1 MQSRPYNGANK
12 SQPIG
17 LLRKVLFGA
26 ACLIS
31 FICVCCLISFK
42 SSTQNAMNGELI
54 TDAQSSNVVA
64 STDNSVFTMIFDYF
78 GNVTYFF
85 PLLFIYVGYKLFIKK
100 FVLKEVDFFFVG
112 IFR

>member
-78 GNVTYFF
+78 GLWGN
-85 PLLFIYVGYKLFIKK
+85 LLNLW
-100 FVLKEVDFFFVG
+100 LKNNLCYEY
-112 IFR
+112 RNLSL